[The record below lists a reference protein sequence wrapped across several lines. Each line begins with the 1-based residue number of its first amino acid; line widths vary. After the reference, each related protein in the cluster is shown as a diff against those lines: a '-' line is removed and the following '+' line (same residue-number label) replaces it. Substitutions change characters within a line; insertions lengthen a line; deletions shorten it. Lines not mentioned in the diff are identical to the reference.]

1 MRSIGLYVRH
11 GGSTCLRRMTRCA
24 LMMYTP
30 GFGRLPKNTSRASE
44 GRRLRSAGDKTGG
57 QAKIFRAL
65 SITRLEGS
73 RWCLRRTRWAM
84 EKVRECGLKRSREE
98 SWQVRKDGGENECM
112 ETTHPFWGV
121 VVGNPSSLMRSLRDE
136 DTGWRRR
143 ARAR

>member
-73 RWCLRRTRWAM
+73 RWCLRRTRWVM
-84 EKVRECGLKRSREE
+84 EKVGFRGLMWS
-98 SWQVRKDGGENECM
+98 
-112 ETTHPFWGV
+112 
-121 VVGNPSSLMRSLRDE
+121 RDE
-136 DTGWRRR
+136 EFQ
-143 ARAR
+143 ARKVGSNGRCVYSRNEILE